1 MTTETLSISG
11 MSCSHCVRAV
21 ESALNALDGVTA
33 ETVNLADGTARVTYD
48 DAQTPRA
55 NLVAAVE
62 EEGYMVTS

>member
-33 ETVNLADGTARVTYD
+33 ENVNLADGTARVTYD
-48 DAQTPRA
+48 AAQTPRA
-55 NLVAAVE
+55 DLVAAVE
-62 EEGYMVTS
+62 EEGYTVTA